1 MEELGRAAV
10 TIQANVPKIIDD
22 QVALQMQSGLKG
34 FQSQPGDAWFDRMAG
49 GGRQAHADSGT
60 GKKRRRRRRTELGS
74 SRKRLAVRCGS
85 LLKARTVR
93 RPPDDDGGCRRPRE
107 PPALAFTPTRSATD
121 NRRDAMRLIQRVV
134 DFLVLLGG
142 YLAGAAVLAMTLL
155 VTVDVLFRFL
165 FGGSTRMAVEFS
177 GYLLVV
183 IVFWAGLHAPGKGPY
198 RVDFFLNL
206 LPPRVQKLVGF
217 LGTVLFLF
225 LSAFLGYRAWQS
237 VLVSYQ
243 FGSTSRTGI
252 DVTIWPYQA
261 VIPVGLFLLS
271 ALLTMQIIQSLRS
284 SGSDRSE

>member
-1 MEELGRAAV
+1 
-10 TIQANVPKIIDD
+10 
-22 QVALQMQSGLKG
+22 
-34 FQSQPGDAWFDRMAG
+34 
-49 GGRQAHADSGT
+49 
-60 GKKRRRRRRTELGS
+60 
-74 SRKRLAVRCGS
+74 
-85 LLKARTVR
+85 
-93 RPPDDDGGCRRPRE
+93 
-107 PPALAFTPTRSATD
+107 
-121 NRRDAMRLIQRVV
+121 MRLIQRVV

-183 IVFWAGLHAPGKGPY
+183 IVFLGLAYTHQEKGHI

-225 LSAFLGYRAWQS
+225 LSAFLGYRASQS

-252 DVTIWPYQA
+252 DVPLWPYQA

-271 ALLTMQIIQSLRS
+271 ALLTMQIIQSFRS